1 MSQQPTDEPDFKQKF
16 EDSSAQESQFAQAG
30 KTVNQNQSTNNFYLS
45 SRKRSHSSD
54 RSEQERDWV
63 LEKMITEV
71 ANWHHSRLHNKHLL
85 NLLMQERPELI
96 PPGNQA
102 YRGGRNSTSPQP
114 KRTSII
120 EVFDEEYIAG
130 KLLIL
135 GEPGSG
141 KTATLMQLAKELI
154 TRAKNDPNEPV
165 PVLFNLSSWKP
176 SKYRRVNRRDKES
189 LRNWLLAKLETLY
202 TVPRDLGLKW
212 LKSQKLLLLLDGLDE
227 QSFRI
232 QLRCVKAINEL
243 FLQGIYEPKHLIVCS
258 RRTEYEKIPDEL
270 KLSLNMAICLQPL
283 DKVKIQNYLIETKY
297 QDLWQRIQYSSE
309 LLELLESPLMLHL
322 LISTPKDNQI
332 FIDQDQSLNSTQAY
346 RRALFDNHIDNQFS
360 AETRQQARYR
370 LIWLAR
376 GLTEDNPTEFLIE
389 EMQPSW
395 LLDENERR
403 MYRIGVGL
411 IIGLI
416 IGLVGALISGS
427 ISSVLIG
434 GLIGALI
441 GGLSLIGALIS
452 GLKESSI
459 RPFETLRWS
468 AKRAP
473 WRNLNNGLISVGLG
487 EGLIFGVISNLG
499 ITDSKNFY
507 QISNLVLLLKSRIDV
522 LIGGLI
528 SGSMSA
534 FINGLGESD
543 NVENKVY
550 ANQGIRKSA
559 FYAVIFALVFGIIG
573 VLLGWFIN
581 FFISN
586 QEFYFEKFLG
596 LMGALI
602 GGLVPGVACIEHFV
616 LRLILYKNNYI
627 PWNYARFLNYA
638 TQQGL
643 LERVGGRYRFIHK
656 LLQDHLLALELI
668 DYRKT

>member
-16 EDSSAQESQFAQAG
+16 ENSSAQESQFAQAG
-30 KTVNQNQSTNNFYLS
+30 KTVNQNQSTNNFYLP

-54 RSEQERDWV
+54 RSEQNRDWV
-63 LEKMITEV
+63 LKEMNTKV
-71 ANWHHSRLHNKHLL
+71 AYWHRNRLHNKHLL

-96 PPGNQA
+96 PPGNEA
-102 YRGGRNSTSPQP
+102 YRGGRNSTSLQP
-114 KRTSII
+114 ERASII

-141 KTATLMQLAKELI
+141 KTATLMQLAKKLI
-154 TRAKNDPNEPV
+154 TRAKNDLNEPV
-165 PVLFNLSSWKP
+165 PVFFNLSSWKP
-176 SKYRRVNRRDKES
+176 SKYRRINRRDKES
-189 LRNWLLAKLETLY
+189 LRNWLLAQLEELY
-202 TVPRDLGLKW
+202 RVPRKLGLEW
-212 LKSQKLLLLLDGLDE
+212 LDDGKLLLLLDGLDE
-227 QSFRI
+227 QPFRI

-243 FLQGIYEPKHLIVCS
+243 FLKGTAQLKHLVVCS

-270 KLSLNMAICLQPL
+270 KLSLKMAVCLQPY
-283 DKVKIQNYLIETKY
+283 DKVQIQNYLIETKY
-297 QDLWQRIQYSSE
+297 QDLWEIIRHSSE
-309 LLELLESPLMLHL
+309 LLELLQSPLMLHL
-322 LISTPKDNQI
+322 LISISKDNHTLS
-332 FIDQDQSLNSTQAY
+332 DKYQSLNSTQAY
-346 RRALFDNHIDNQFS
+346 RLALFDDYINERFDL
-360 AETRQQARYR
+360 ETQREDRYR
-370 LIWLAR
+370 LIWLAK
-376 GLTEDNPTEFLIE
+376 GLKENNQTEFLIE

-395 LLDENERR
+395 LVDENERR
-403 MYRIGVGL
+403 MYRFGVGL
-411 IIGLI
+411 IVGLV
-416 IGLVGALISGS
+416 IGLVGALIIGS
-427 ISSVLIG
+427 ISVLIG

-468 AKRAP
+468 GIRAS

-528 SGSMSA
+528 SGSMGT
-534 FINGLGESD
+534 FINGLGKSD

-550 ANQGIRKSA
+550 ANQGIWRSA

-573 VLLGWFIN
+573 VLLGWFIDL
-581 FFISN
+581 FISN
-586 QEFYFEKFLG
+586 QQFYFEKFLG

-616 LRLILYKNNYI
+616 LRLILYKSKCI

-638 TQQGL
+638 TQKGL
-643 LERVGGRYRFIHK
+643 LEKVGGRYRFIHK